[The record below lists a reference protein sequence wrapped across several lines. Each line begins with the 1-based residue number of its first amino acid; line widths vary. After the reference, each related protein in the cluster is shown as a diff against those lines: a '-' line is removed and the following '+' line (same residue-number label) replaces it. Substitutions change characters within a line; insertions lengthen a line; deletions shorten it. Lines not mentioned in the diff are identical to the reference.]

1 MSRFEDYTRASEN
14 YDLTR
19 RPAGMKFILRALAR
33 GPRPLAEQIVLDA
46 GCGTGS
52 YAAALTGK
60 VGRVECVE
68 PNPGMLAAARTKLS
82 GQPGVRLHEGSI
94 LELPL
99 ESGSCDGVVVNF
111 VLHHLEEGSDAGF
124 AATRG
129 AVAEC
134 HRVLAAG
141 GALIV
146 QTCSPAQYRQ
156 GNWYA
161 ALIPEAI
168 DRTLARYI
176 PLQLLEESMSEAGL
190 HPDGRL
196 VSLDEVLQGDAYFD
210 PRGPMRREW
219 RDGDSVW
226 AIVEEAELA
235 SAIGEIERML
245 ADDSMDAFLAEREER
260 RRQHGQ
266 ATFVIGKKPL
276 P

>member
-1 MSRFEDYTRASEN
+1 MSRFENYTSTSEN

-19 RPAGMKFILRALAR
+19 RPAGMELILGALAC
-33 GPRPLAEQIVLDA
+33 GSRPLAEQIVLDA
-46 GCGTGS
+46 GCGTGN
-52 YAAALTGK
+52 YVAALAGK

-68 PNPGMLAAARTKLS
+68 LNPGMLAAARAKLS
-82 GQPGVRLHEGSI
+82 GHPGVRLHEGSI

-99 ESGSCDGVVVNF
+99 ESGSCDGIVVNF

-124 AATRG
+124 AATRR

-134 HRVLAAG
+134 HRVLAPG

-156 GNWYA
+156 GYWYA
-161 ALIPEAI
+161 ALIPEAV
-168 DRTLARYI
+168 DRALDRYI

-190 HPDGRL
+190 HPGGRL
-196 VSLDEVLQGDAYFD
+196 VPLDEVLQGDAYLD
-210 PRGPMRREW
+210 PRGPLRREW
-219 RDGDSVW
+219 RDGDSSW

-245 ADDSMDAFLAEREER
+245 ADDSMVGFLAEREER

>member
-1 MSRFEDYTRASEN
+1 MSQFEDYTSTSEN

-46 GCGTGS
+46 GCGTGN
-52 YAAALTGK
+52 YVAALTGK

-68 PNPGMLAAARTKLS
+68 PNPGMLAVARTKLS
-82 GQPGVRLHEGSI
+82 GHPGVRLHEGSI

-111 VLHHLEEGSDAGF
+111 VLHHLEQGSDAGF
-124 AATRG
+124 AATRR
-129 AVAEC
+129 AIAEC
-134 HRVLAAG
+134 HRVLAPG
-141 GALIV
+141 GALVV

-219 RDGDSVW
+219 RDGDSAW